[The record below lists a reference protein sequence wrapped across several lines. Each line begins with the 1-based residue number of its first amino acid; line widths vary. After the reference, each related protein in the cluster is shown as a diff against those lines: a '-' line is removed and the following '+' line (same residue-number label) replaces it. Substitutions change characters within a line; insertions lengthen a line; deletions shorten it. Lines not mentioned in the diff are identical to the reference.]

1 MRIFKHK
8 LNGKHYRL
16 VKQAKSNVNTYI
28 EVDKDNN
35 VIVDWRD
42 WSVRPQEQDAII
54 TGFDKLVEQ
63 A

>member
-1 MRIFKHK
+1 MFKHK
-8 LNGKHYRL
+8 LNGKYYRL

-42 WSVRPQEQDAII
+42 WSVRPQEQIAII
-54 TGFDKLVEQ
+54 TGFNKLMEI
-63 A
+63 